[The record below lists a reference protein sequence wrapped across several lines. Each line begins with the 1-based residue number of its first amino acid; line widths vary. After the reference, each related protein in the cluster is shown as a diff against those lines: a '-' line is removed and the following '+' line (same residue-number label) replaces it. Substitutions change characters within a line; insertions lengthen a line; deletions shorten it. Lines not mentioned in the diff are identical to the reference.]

1 MELVRIEGVL
11 SSWASVRLFMSV
23 WSKMRAGVEMDVDG
37 LQNMHER
44 KAYM

>member
-1 MELVRIEGVL
+1 MGISEVVHECLEQDEG
-11 SSWASVRLFMSV
+11 R
-23 WSKMRAGVEMDVDG
+23 VEMDVDG